1 MKMDK
6 KIKLICT
13 DIDGTLLDSNRDI
26 AMTTATKI
34 MTLNGKIPVILAS
47 SRMPSAMYYIQQK
60 LDISGS
66 PMIAYNGGLVLDGNN
81 QTLYSATL
89 PYKLLSAIIDHH
101 QDKKYN
107 ISTFCNDIWR
117 TESMD
122 EWTLREINNTRVEP
136 EISPLD
142 NLLQKLKQKNEQP
155 HKIMCMG
162 DAKELNDLLIFI
174 ENMGL
179 TTTANFYRSKR
190 TYLEISAKNINKSK
204 ALQLLLDKV
213 YGFTME
219 EVMAFGDNHN
229 DIELLEHAGFGVA
242 VANATENA
250 KKAAVFVSDLTNKE
264 GAVAEAVEKFL
275 L

>member
-34 MTLNGKIPVILAS
+34 MAINGKIPVILAS

-179 TTTANFYRSKR
+179 KTTANFYRSKR
-190 TYLEISAKNINKSK
+190 TYLEISAKDINKSK

-213 YGFTME
+213 YCFTME

-250 KKAAVFVSDLTNKE
+250 KKVAVFVSDLTNKE